1 MLYKAIAY
9 CFPWFIQV
17 KGLVK
22 YGDKSLLHFSVY
34 NAIDLMY
41 VIMQLVIYLLGICL
55 PKFFFFGSKY
65 RIHFSVLVS
74 LFVLLRSLTNI

>member
-55 PKFFFFGSKY
+55 PKFFFLGANIAFISQFWCLFLS
-65 RIHFSVLVS
+65 FSEV
-74 LFVLLRSLTNI
+74 